1 MPQSLLL
8 GFNTLSPGSKSNIIY
23 LTYIRNK
30 YKYQRMSKLLN
41 SLGFDKKPSETTVVV
56 AMSGGVDSSTV
67 AGMMKN
73 EGYKVIG
80 ITLKLYDDGKEVA
93 ASKQCCS
100 GQDIMDAKR
109 VANKLDIEHKILYFQ
124 NKFKQGVIDNFVE
137 SYLKGE
143 TPIPCVQCNQ
153 TVKFKDLFEVSKELK
168 ADALVTG
175 HYVKSITKDNT
186 TNMYR
191 AIDENRDQSYFL
203 FNTTRQQLDY
213 LRFPLGNLLKDKTRE
228 IAKNLDLNVADKPD
242 SQDICFVPNGD
253 YASVI
258 QKFRPDSFKKGNIK
272 NLEGKVIGVHE
283 GIINFTIG
291 QRKGIKVSDK
301 EALYVLKINSEN
313 NEIIVGPKE
322 HLGKTKINLKDINL
336 LTDKDDFKENIY
348 CKVRSTGKL
357 LEANVNFSDDN
368 KAEVNLAIPEDGI
381 SPGQACVFYNKD
393 QFGYKVLGGG
403 WIKE

>member
-1 MPQSLLL
+1 M
-8 GFNTLSPGSKSNIIY
+8 NND
-23 LTYIRNK
+23 
-30 YKYQRMSKLLN
+30 LN
-41 SLGFDKKPSETTVVV
+41 FIGLDKKPSDTTVVV

-67 AGMMKN
+67 AGMMKK
-73 EGYKVIG
+73 EGFNVIG

-109 VANKLDIEHKILYFQ
+109 VAQKLDIEHKVLYYQ

-153 TVKFKDLFEVSKELK
+153 TVKFKDLFEVSKDLK
-168 ADALVTG
+168 ADALITG
-175 HYVKSITKDNT
+175 HYVKSITENNS

-203 FNTTRQQLDY
+203 FNTTREQLNY
-213 LRFPLGNLLKDKTRE
+213 LRFPLGSLLKNQTRD
-228 IAKNLDLNVADKPD
+228 IAKKLDLNVADKPD

-258 QKFRPDSFKKGNIK
+258 QKFKPESFKKGNIK
-272 NLEGKVIGVHE
+272 NLEGQVIGVHD

-301 EALYVLKINSEN
+301 DPLYVLKINSEK
-313 NEIIVGPKE
+313 NEIVVGPKE
-322 HLGKTKINLKDINL
+322 NLGKKNIILKNINL
-336 LTDKDDFKENIY
+336 LSDKSEFNKNIY
-348 CKVRSTGKL
+348 VKVRSTGKL
-357 LEANVNFSDDN
+357 LDAKVNFSDQNNAKVDLVE
-368 KAEVNLAIPEDGI
+368 AEDGI

-393 QFGYKVLGGG
+393 TLGYKVMGGG

>member
-1 MPQSLLL
+1 M
-8 GFNTLSPGSKSNIIY
+8 
-23 LTYIRNK
+23 NK
-30 YKYQRMSKLLN
+30 ELN
-41 SLGFDKKPSETTVVV
+41 SIGINKKPSDTTVVV

-67 AGMMKN
+67 AGMMKKD
-73 EGYKVIG
+73 GYKVIG

-93 ASKQCCS
+93 TSKQCCS

-109 VANKLDIEHKILYFQ
+109 VANKLNIEHKILYYQ
-124 NKFKQGVIDNFVE
+124 NKFKQGVIDNFVQ

-153 TVKFKDLFEVSKELK
+153 TVKFKDLFDFSKELN
-168 ADALVTG
+168 ADALITG
-175 HYVKSITKDNT
+175 HYVKSV
-186 TNMYR
+186 TNNNYTDMYR

-203 FNTTRQQLDY
+203 FNTTREQLNY
-213 LRFPLGNLLKDKTRE
+213 LRFPLGGLFKNETRE

-272 NLEGKVIGVHE
+272 NLDGQVIGVHD

-301 EALYVLKINSEN
+301 EALYVIKINSEK
-313 NEIIVGPKE
+313 NEIIVGSKE
-322 HLGKTKINLKDINL
+322 NLGKKNILLKDINL
-336 LTDKDDFKENIY
+336 LAQKNELNENVY
-348 CKVRSTGKL
+348 VKVRSTGKL
-357 LEANVNFSDDN
+357 LNAKINVTDKNN
-368 KAEVNLAIPEDGI
+368 AIVDLNELEDGS
-381 SPGQACVFYNKD
+381 SPGQACVFYDSIKPISRI
-393 QFGYKVLGGG
+393 LGGG
-403 WIKE
+403 WIVKNNNKNLN